1 MANDIKLFAI
11 SYIMISFTALQTMFG
26 KLSQNSTTENL
37 SLGAQL
43 MNIEYRYLLQKYF
56 SNEASYSITTI
67 GSTNQTL
74 TAAPVIGDT
83 SATLTASWGFPSIQ
97 AITTFSDGENRLI
110 TFTSSSTAIT
120 WQGSLVGTLFPLTA
134 ALSSGATTATLQTA
148 WAYTS
153 GSYVAKFSSGQQK
166 TVTLTANSTSVS
178 WSGGLSS
185 NVTANFYTSV
195 NTVALTVGGVQTYKL
210 PPDYS
215 KLKTG
220 TLTIGALKWT
230 PREILTRMEWD
241 DLNVFPYYADIP
253 NSYYIYNNQFNLWPI
268 PSTTGNVI
276 TFNYKRRIPDL
287 SLADYIMGT
296 VSVSVGGTTVT
307 GSGTSWTTTVSTNN
321 ESRWIQFAQPTG
333 DNLWYQIASVD
344 STTSLTLAEPYFG
357 TTAISGGAYTLGQMP
372 ILMEDFHDMLVWKA
386 LVSYFSS
393 IVDNSKKR
401 AEFEDSYNKKLE
413 LLEEYAGSK
422 SIDVN
427 LGRRPLSRNPNLYS
441 QSFGV

>member
-1 MANDIKLFAI
+1 
-11 SYIMISFTALQTMFG
+11 MISFTSLKSMFG
-26 KLSQNSTTENL
+26 TFSQNTTTENL
-37 SLGAQL
+37 TIGGQL
-43 MNIEYRYLLQKYF
+43 INIEYRYILEKYF

-83 SATLTASWGFPSIQ
+83 SATLTAAWGFPSIK
-97 AITTFSDGENRLI
+97 AVVTFSDGENRLV
-110 TFTSSSTAIT
+110 TFTAGSTAIT
-120 WQGSLVGTLFPLTA
+120 WQGGLIGTQFALTA
-134 ALSSGATTATLQTA
+134 ALSSGATSATLQTA

-153 GSYVAKFSSGQQK
+153 GSYVAQFSSGQQK
-166 TVTLTANSTSVS
+166 TVTLTANATTVT
-178 WSGGLSS
+178 WTGGLSS

-195 NTVALTVGGVQTYKL
+195 NTTALSVGGVQTYQL

-220 TLTIGALKWT
+220 TLTIGNLKWT

-268 PSTTGNVI
+268 PSTTGNII

-287 SLADYIMGT
+287 SIADYTTGT

-307 GSGTSWTTTVSTNN
+307 GSGTSWTVTSSTNN
-321 ESRWIQFAQPTG
+321 ESRWIQIAQPNG
-333 DNLWYQIASVD
+333 DNLWYQVASVD
-344 STTSLTLAEPYFG
+344 STTSLTLAQPYYG
-357 TTAISGGAYTLGQMP
+357 TVAVSGGTYTLGQMP
-372 ILMEDFHDMLVWKA
+372 ILMEDFHDMPVYRA
-386 LVSYFSS
+386 LMTYFST
-393 IVDNSKKR
+393 IVDNPKKY
-401 AEFEDSYNKKLE
+401 AEFKDMYDRKLE

-427 LGRRPLSRNPNLYS
+427 LGRRPLSRNPNLYG
-441 QSFGV
+441 QNFGR